1 MDWSDLK
8 GIVGSAAPI
17 LGTLVGGPAG
27 ALIGTIL
34 SSALGTANTP
44 DAVNAALAGNP
55 QAIVTVQQI
64 AATHAEKLQE
74 LAIEGEKNR
83 LQAETA
89 NTTVVNQ
96 TMQAETKSDHWATW
110 FWRPAIGLAVAIDV
124 VITSVTVGAAYVGVV
139 FCGVKPES
147 LSYIPAMLGAMSALI
162 GVTMPVL
169 GIASYFRGKAQADP
183 NIPTDNRG

>member
-8 GIVGSAAPI
+8 GIVGNAAPI
-17 LGTLVGGPAG
+17 LGTLIGGPAG
-27 ALIGTIL
+27 ALVGTIL

-44 DAVNAALAGNP
+44 DAVNKELAGNP
-55 QAIVTVQQI
+55 EAIVKIQQI

-74 LAIEGEKNR
+74 LAVQAEANR
-83 LQAETA
+83 LSAETA
-89 NTTVVNQ
+89 NTNVVNA
-96 TMQAETKSDHWATW
+96 TMQVEAKSDHWATW

-124 VITSVTVGAAYVGVV
+124 IITSITVGAAYVGVV

-162 GVTMPVL
+162 GCTMPVL